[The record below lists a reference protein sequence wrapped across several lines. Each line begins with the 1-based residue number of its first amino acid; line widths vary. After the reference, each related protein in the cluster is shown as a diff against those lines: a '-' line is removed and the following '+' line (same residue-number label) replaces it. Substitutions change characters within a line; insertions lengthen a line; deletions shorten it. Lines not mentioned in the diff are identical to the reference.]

1 MENKNLN
8 TMLKFITCGS
18 VDDGKSTLIGR
29 LLNDTNSIFTDQ
41 LETLK
46 EDSKRYGT
54 QNQKIDY
61 ALLTDGLLSERAQG
75 ITIDVA
81 YRYFDTSRRK
91 FIIADTPGHEQYTR
105 NMATAASTADAAII
119 LIDASKGISI
129 QTKRHFYIISLFG
142 IKDIVVAINKMDLID
157 FNQEI
162 FDSIK
167 KEFLSIV
174 KSFDLEDINIKF
186 VPVCSLDGDNIVQ
199 KSKKTSWYRDETI
212 ITILETINPKQPISN
227 NFRLPIQYINRPHS
241 SFRGYCGTIASGTL
255 KVGDRI
261 NITPSNKS
269 TTIKEIIT
277 YDGNL
282 HMANK
287 GEAITLTLNDEID
300 INRGDII
307 TKEDDTVIL
316 SDNFEATIVWMDEA
330 PLHQNSSYELKI
342 ASLSTN
348 ARVTLNTTKDLT
360 TLKSIKSDTLNL
372 NGIAFCTIWLDKKV
386 LIENFDKNRTT
397 GSFILIDKV
406 TNNTVASGVVKNSN
420 LNSKNLFIHNH
431 TITKELREKNLN
443 QKPFILWFTG
453 LSASGKS
460 TLANEIEKVL
470 YHRGLKTYLL
480 DGDNLR
486 NGLNSDLG
494 FLLEDREENIRRIAH
509 LSQLMLDAGLIVIT
523 AFISP
528 FKKDRE
534 FAKSLVNKDEFI
546 EIFIDTSLDI
556 CEARDKKGLYKKA
569 RAGEIKDFTGISSPY
584 EKPINADIII
594 KDRTITQS
602 IEDILDYLQNRIS

>member
-157 FNQEI
+157 FDQEI

-167 KEFLSIV
+167 KEFLSII
-174 KSFDLEDINIKF
+174 KSFDLEGINIKF

-199 KSKKTSWYRDETI
+199 KSKKTPWYRDETI
-212 ITILETINPKQPISN
+212 ITILETINPKQPIGN
-227 NFRLPIQYINRPHS
+227 NFRFPVQYINRPHS

-261 NITPSNKS
+261 KITPSNKS
-269 TTIKEIIT
+269 T
-277 YDGNL
+277 
-282 HMANK
+282 
-287 GEAITLTLNDEID
+287 AI
-300 INRGDII
+300 
-307 TKEDDTVIL
+307 KEDDTVVL

-360 TLKSIKSDTLNL
+360 TLKSIKSDALNL
-372 NGIAFCTIWLDKKV
+372 NGIAFCTIWLEKKV
-386 LIENFDKNRTT
+386 LIEDFYKNRIT

-406 TNNTVASGVVKNSN
+406 TNNTVASGVVKKSN

-486 NGLNSDLG
+486 NGLNSDLS